1 MGQGNVIFQIGGSM
15 IRNELTLNST
25 NETNA
30 SAEIKVTIHLP
41 EDVSE
46 VVRQQKINH
55 LYDVL
60 KPKPQKQNST
70 DAA

>member
-1 MGQGNVIFQIGGSM
+1 M
-15 IRNELTLNST
+15 IRNELTLNTTT
-25 NETNA
+25 NINA

-60 KPKPQKQNST
+60 KPKPPKQDST
-70 DAA
+70 DVA

>member
-1 MGQGNVIFQIGGSM
+1 MGQGNAFFQIGGSM
-15 IRNELTLNST
+15 IRNELTLNNA

-60 KPKPQKQNST
+60 KPKPPKQDST

>member
-1 MGQGNVIFQIGGSM
+1 M
-15 IRNELTLNST
+15 IRNELTSNNT
-25 NETNA
+25 NETNT

-46 VVRQQKINH
+46 IVRQQKINH

-60 KPKPQKQNST
+60 KPKSPKPENDT

>member
-1 MGQGNVIFQIGGSM
+1 M
-15 IRNELTLNST
+15 IRNELTLNNA

-46 VVRQQKINH
+46 IVRQQKINH

-60 KPKPQKQNST
+60 KPKPPKPENDT

>member
-1 MGQGNVIFQIGGSM
+1 M
-15 IRNELTLNST
+15 IRNELTLNTT
-25 NETNA
+25 NNNA

-41 EDVSE
+41 EEVSE
-46 VVRQQKINH
+46 IVRQQKINH

-60 KPKPQKQNST
+60 KPKPPKPENDT

>member
-1 MGQGNVIFQIGGSM
+1 M
-15 IRNELTLNST
+15 IRNELTLNNA

-30 SAEIKVTIHLP
+30 SAEIKVTFHLP

-46 VVRQQKINH
+46 IVRQQKINH

-60 KPKPQKQNST
+60 KPKSPKPENDT

>member
-1 MGQGNVIFQIGGSM
+1 MGTGNVFFQIGGTM
-15 IRNELTLNST
+15 IRNELTLNT
-25 NETNA
+25 NNNA

-46 VVRQQKINH
+46 IVRKQKINH

-60 KPKPQKQNST
+60 KPKPPKQDSI

>member
-1 MGQGNVIFQIGGSM
+1 MHFFQIGGSM
-15 IRNELTLNST
+15 IRNELTLNNT

-60 KPKPQKQNST
+60 KPKPPKQDST

>member
-1 MGQGNVIFQIGGSM
+1 MV
-15 IRNELTLNST
+15 RNELTLSTT

-46 VVRQQKINH
+46 VVKQQKINH

-60 KPKPQKQNST
+60 KPKPPKHDST

>member
-1 MGQGNVIFQIGGSM
+1 MGQGNVFFQIGGSM
-15 IRNELTLNST
+15 IRNELTLNT
-25 NETNA
+25 TKETNA

-60 KPKPQKQNST
+60 KPKPPKPDST